1 MLWGAPDFDR
11 QTSLNKLLGTGK
23 MSKDNNTTNGVVQR
37 KGEAPEL
44 SKLPAREKLPAG
56 LQKIVDDEETL
67 YERLYDGTCVLSR
80 SPVIQI
86 KC

>member
-1 MLWGAPDFDR
+1 
-11 QTSLNKLLGTGK
+11 
-23 MSKDNNTTNGVVQR
+23 MSKDNSTNGVVER
-37 KGEAPEL
+37 KGDPPEL

-67 YERLYDGTCVLSR
+67 YERLYDGTCVLDS
-80 SPVIQI
+80 SPVIRI